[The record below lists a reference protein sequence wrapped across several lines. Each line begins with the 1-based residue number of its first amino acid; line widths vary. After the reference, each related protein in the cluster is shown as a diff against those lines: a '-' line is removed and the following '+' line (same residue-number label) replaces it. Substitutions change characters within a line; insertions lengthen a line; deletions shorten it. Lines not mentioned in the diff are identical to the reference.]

1 MFRVY
6 NTEKKEWVKDNIYL
20 NQNDELFLIKQ
31 SLFGMIR
38 VPLALSQ
45 DKYIY
50 HKDIGLIDK
59 AGYEVFEGDYIRAV
73 VGKVDENDENSEDKI
88 EIGLVTYAH
97 ELSAYIILCVD
108 SDTFYTLG
116 SEVTE
121 YIEIIGNVF
130 DGYKEEKKD
139 GEQALSKEEK

>member
-6 NTEKKEWVKDNIYL
+6 NTEKKQWVKDNIYL
-20 NQNDELFLIKQ
+20 SSDGELFLIKK
-31 SLFGMIR
+31 SVFGMVK

-50 HKDIGLIDK
+50 HKAIDLWDK
-59 AGYEVFEGDYIRAV
+59 ENVQVFEGDYIRARV
-73 VGKVDENDENSEDKI
+73 AEDRE
-88 EIGLVTYAH
+88 EIGLVSYAH

-116 SEVTE
+116 SNVSS
-121 YIEIIGNVF
+121 EIKVIGNVF
-130 DGYKEEKKD
+130 DGYEK
-139 GEQALSKEEK
+139 